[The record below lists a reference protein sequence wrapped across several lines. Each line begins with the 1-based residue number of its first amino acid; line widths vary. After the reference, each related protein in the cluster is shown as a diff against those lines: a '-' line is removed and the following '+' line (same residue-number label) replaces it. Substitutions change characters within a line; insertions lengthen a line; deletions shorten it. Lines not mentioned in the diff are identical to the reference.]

1 MNRLKILWLCTVI
14 LGGSAAAQIR
24 VSVPRNP
31 ELADLVARVQDTRA
45 SQLDKDLPD
54 VSLSDWL
61 LAQAG
66 PDAKVAWAY
75 RPPIVW
81 DDIADP
87 YYGCAFVS
95 ADATTWDGR
104 SFFVSIATDGACS
117 VPTFDSG
124 IVVSSK
130 KGGTSIHR
138 LSELPRLLWKNPN
151 KYHRTE
157 AMR

>member
-14 LGGSAAAQIR
+14 LGGSAAAQIS
-24 VSVPRNP
+24 VSVPRDP
-31 ELADLVARVQDTRA
+31 ELADLVARVQCTRA
-45 SQLDKDLPD
+45 SQLEKELPG

-61 LAQAG
+61 LAEAG
-66 PDAKVAWAY
+66 PDAKVAWSY
-75 RPPIVW
+75 LRPTVW
-81 DDIADP
+81 DEIADP
-87 YYGCAFVS
+87 YFGCALVS

-117 VPTFDSG
+117 VPAFHSG
-124 IVVSSK
+124 IVTPSI
-130 KGGTSIHR
+130 KGGTSIRR